1 MLHLHDL
8 DGCAPAPLAHY
19 LKALGILRL
28 IAEQADDQARGW
40 WEGDRFRLATTLDR
54 QALRDFF
61 LYRYRPTPLVSPW
74 NKGSGFFRAD
84 DPGLAPLERS
94 CAERFAPFRDGIRAS
109 RAYLDAL
116 SEADAQVRAIKA
128 ETKDKSLSKAEREAL
143 KKSPEYKA
151 RLAEADRDFK
161 RLKTDLLPN
170 LRRGWRGPHREWLD
184 AALVLTDDGEP
195 KYPALLGTGGNDG
208 RLDFTNNFMQRL
220 GEVFVLDSE
229 DGGPRG
235 EAPVW
240 IDGALWGGPERC
252 HVGGKSVGQ
261 YLPGTVGGANNANGP
276 DTDSLVNPM
285 DFILMLEGSVPF
297 TAHVTKR
304 LGLTATNRA
313 AAPFV
318 VSAHGAAYASASAA
332 DEGARGEQWMPLWD
346 HPATLA
352 EVQRLFSE
360 GRAQLGAKATVEP
373 LDMAR
378 AVARLGTARGV
389 SRFTRFGYI
398 ERNGQSNLAVPL
410 GQIRAPNAPDQR
422 LACLDDLDRNRWL
435 SRFQRE
441 ARSEHAP
448 ARLRQAESQLANALF
463 AVTQSPGETDRWQRV
478 LLALTACE
486 RVMTSG
492 SGFAARPIP
501 PLRPQWVETA
511 HDGGASFRLAVALA
525 LQAAEFNR
533 EQRPIDPIRRHVLP
547 LDEKQPGRFA
557 VSGGLGQARLER
569 KQEVVMHGASEL
581 ADLRALVD
589 RRLIDAAQS
598 KGRYLPLQAAHGTA
612 VSVADLIQLLN
623 DEVDL
628 GRCLDLAQA
637 LMALNRRDWAQ
648 HPVRLNRPRADD
660 WPDDAWMVLRLCFLP
675 WPLRNERGQVI
686 LDIPSNPA
694 IFRRLAAGDAAEAVT
709 MALRRLRIAGAR
721 CALRVASADPETAH
735 LWAAALAFPISKT
748 TAHRF
753 LRRLDPTYSTQEP

>member
-1 MLHLHDL
+1 MLHILEL

-28 IAEQADDQARGW
+28 IAEQANSQVRGW
-40 WEGDRFRLATTLDR
+40 WEGDRFRLATTLDKR
-54 QALRDFF
+54 ALRDFF
-61 LYRYRPTPLVSPW
+61 LHRYRPTPLVSPW
-74 NKGSGFFRAD
+74 NKGAGFFRAD

-94 CAERFAPFRDGIRAS
+94 SAERFAPFRDGIRAS
-109 RAYLDAL
+109 REYLDAL
-116 SEADAQVRAIKA
+116 SEADAKVRAIKA
-128 ETKDKSLSKAEREAL
+128 ETKDRLLSKAEREAL

-184 AALVLTDDGEP
+184 AALVLLDDGEP

-229 DGGPRG
+229 NGGPRD
-235 EAPVW
+235 EASVW

-276 DTDSLVNPM
+276 DADSLVNPI
-285 DFILMLEGSVPF
+285 DFIFMLEGSVLF
-297 TAHVTKR
+297 TAHATKR

-360 GRAQLGAKATVEP
+360 SRAQIGAKSAAEP

-422 LACLDDLDRNRWL
+422 LACLDDLDRWL
-435 SRFQRE
+435 HRLQRE

-463 AVTQSPGETDRWQRV
+463 AVTQSPGETHYWQRV

-492 SGFAARPIP
+492 SGFAAGPIP
-501 PLRPQWVETA
+501 RLRPQWVEA
-511 HDGGASFRLAVALA
+511 ANDGGASFRLAVALA

-533 EQRPIDPIRRHVLP
+533 EKPPIDPIRRHLLP
-547 LDEKQPGRFA
+547 LDAKQPGRFA
-557 VSGGLGQARLER
+557 ASGGLGQARLEH
-569 KQEVVMHGASEL
+569 KQEVVMHGASAS

-589 RRLIDAAQS
+589 RRLIDAAQT
-598 KGRYLPLQAAHGTA
+598 KGRYLPLRAARNTA
-612 VSVADLIQLLN
+612 VSIADLIQLLN
-623 DEVDL
+623 GNVDL
-628 GRCLDLAQA
+628 GRCLDLAQV
-637 LMALNRRDWAQ
+637 LMALDHSDWAQ
-648 HPVRLNRPRADD
+648 HPVRLNRPRANA
-660 WPDDAWMVLRLCFLP
+660 WPDDAWMALRLCFLP
-675 WPLRNERGQVI
+675 WPLRNEKGQVI
-686 LDIPSNPA
+686 LDIPANPA
-694 IFRRLAAGDAAEAVT
+694 IFRRLAAGDAAEAIA
-709 MALRRLRIAGAR
+709 MALRRLRIAGTR
-721 CALRVASADPETAH
+721 CALRVASADPETAR
-735 LWAAALAFPISKT
+735 LWATALAFPIGQKT
-748 TAHRF
+748 ALCF
-753 LRRLDPTYSTQEP
+753 LRRLDPTYSTQES